1 MINWFVSKCYKLWCI
16 LYNALVN
23 THIVYSIEKVPDIFN
38 SDNQNRLYILY
49 FVCVCV
55 WVMDTYTQTTY
66 MILHSL
72 LSYTITRYFVYVC
85 VCVCVYRI
93 YRACI
98 AVCRQKVPY
107 YSNLA
112 ADEHSVHARNG
123 NGDTRII
130 IIYGSPFLWMGR
142 CSYTLGTL
150 SKLLSVLEKNRSPV
164 YTFLHAI
171 YVPRTSDGRGCT
183 RCRKLVW
190 YAYIRA
196 LLYIYA
202 YP

>member
-1 MINWFVSKCYKLWCI
+1 
-16 LYNALVN
+16 
-23 THIVYSIEKVPDIFN
+23 
-38 SDNQNRLYILY
+38 
-49 FVCVCV
+49 
-55 WVMDTYTQTTY
+55 

-72 LSYTITRYFVYVC
+72 LSYTITQYFVYECMWMCVSTSVC
-85 VCVCVYRI
+85 ICV

-112 ADEHSVHARNG
+112 SDEHSAHARNS

-130 IIYGSPFLWMGR
+130 YGSPFCGR
-142 CSYTLGTL
+142 GVPIHPRPAIQIALRLGKK
-150 SKLLSVLEKNRSPV
+150 SIPRV
-164 YTFLHAI
+164 YTFLPAI

-183 RCRKLVW
+183 RCRKLAW
-190 YAYIRA
+190 YAYIRG

-202 YP
+202 HP